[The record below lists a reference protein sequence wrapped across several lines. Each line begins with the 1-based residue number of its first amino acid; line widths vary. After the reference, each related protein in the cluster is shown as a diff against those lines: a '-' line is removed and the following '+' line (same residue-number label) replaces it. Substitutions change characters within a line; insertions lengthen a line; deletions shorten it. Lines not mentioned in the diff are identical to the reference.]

1 MTQHV
6 HFPTNTNGN
15 TIELFLSLA
24 DSNLISYPT
33 QSSLISGHF
42 SILFDLNLP
51 VTQINRL
58 SRSFRKIS
66 PIDKPMCVNSVFH
79 QLNNSISSD
88 LSTLFDYFNLALS
101 HSLDIVVSTIR
112 LYPPLLLSTE
122 LILKMFWF
130 NTELI
135 KLRQIL
141 RRLQRKY
148 ASSKF
153 ESDFISFKVFDRFTR
168 KTSLCQIVI
177 LCFFLLICS
186 VVMEYL
192 LNKLINYLS
201 P

>member
-1 MTQHV
+1 MFSLLRTLIV
-6 HFPTNTNGN
+6 IIFT
-15 TIELFLSLA
+15 FLYLA
-24 DSNLISYPT
+24 DSKLISYPT
-33 QSSLISGHF
+33 QSSLISYNF
-42 SILFDLNLP
+42 AILFDLNLP
-51 VTQINRL
+51 VIQINRP
-58 SRSFRKIS
+58 SRSVRKIS

-88 LSTLFDYFNLALS
+88 LSTLFDYFGIISLS
-101 HSLDIVVSTIR
+101 
-112 LYPPLLLSTE
+112 
-122 LILKMFWF
+122 LINRTYSKFSWF

-153 ESDFISFKVFDRFTR
+153 ESDLISFKVFDRFTI
-168 KTSLCQIVI
+168 KNFSLPNRHT
-177 LCFFLLICS
+177 LLICS
-186 VVMEYL
+186 VVMKYL

>member
-1 MTQHV
+1 M
-6 HFPTNTNGN
+6 
-15 TIELFLSLA
+15 
-24 DSNLISYPT
+24 Y
-33 QSSLISGHF
+33 
-42 SILFDLNLP
+42 
-51 VTQINRL
+51 
-58 SRSFRKIS
+58 
-66 PIDKPMCVNSVFH
+66 VNSVFH

-101 HSLDIVVSTIR
+101 HSLDIVVPSITLINR
-112 LYPPLLLSTE
+112 TYSKLS
-122 LILKMFWF
+122 WF

-153 ESDFISFKVFDRFTR
+153 ESDLISFKVFDRFTR
-168 KTSLCQIVI
+168 KNFSLPNRHT
-177 LCFFLLICS
+177 LLICS